1 MFGKTMQKFVQ
12 YLKDVRSELAKV
24 NWPTRN
30 ELSGA
35 TVLVIV
41 TSLIVSLFVYGIDKV
56 LVTVVNFFIK
66 SGV

>member
-41 TSLIVSLFVYGIDKV
+41 TSLIVSIFVYGIDKF